1 MNQVTEQDR
10 DVSIGVATGK
20 AKDQLPPTL
29 APVVV
34 YFDGNCALC
43 RTLASFMGARI
54 DYNIMIFLPSEEQH
68 AAELAVEI
76 EDIDGTKKRL
86 SGEDAWVWILGH
98 HPSLQELNWL
108 AQKLGIARG
117 TSKAMMATG
126 DLLRRLCFR
135 CR

>member
-1 MNQVTEQDR
+1 MNQATEQDR
-10 DVSIGVATGK
+10 DVSIGVTTGK
-20 AKDQLPPTL
+20 AKDQLLT

-34 YFDGNCALC
+34 YFDGSCALC

-54 DYNIMIFLPSEEQH
+54 DSNVMIFLPSHEERSTQL
-68 AAELAVEI
+68 EVEI
-76 EDIDGTKKRL
+76 VSDGIKKRL
-86 SGEDAWVWILGH
+86 SGEDAWAWILGH

-117 TSKAMMATG
+117 TSKAMRATG
-126 DLLRRLCFR
+126 ELLRRFCFS

>member
-10 DVSIGVATGK
+10 DVSIGAITGK
-20 AKDQLPPTL
+20 AKDQLPPV
-29 APVVV
+29 PVVV

-43 RTLASFMGARI
+43 RTLAGFMGAKI
-54 DYNIMIFLPSEEQH
+54 DHNIMIFLPSEEQP
-68 AAELAVEI
+68 AAQLAVEI
-76 EDIDGTKKRL
+76 EEIDGAKKRL
-86 SGEDAWVWILGH
+86 SGEDAWAWILGH

-126 DLLRRLCFR
+126 DLLRRFCFR